1 MATCLRLTRPHSSR
15 GRPTCRGA
23 VSYFR
28 IGQQSYSVTGAQSRA
43 QRDVLRAWLAV
54 TRRPGWDKRRA
65 AFVAAAMWPD
75 YSLSAVPVLMS
86 DLRYVTPRLVRRLI
100 WLAAVEQARSGR
112 RRAAARAYVRHPL
125 ALPPRAL
132 VDGLPRRMGKIAC
145 VPGSRRERS
154 SNTRAPHFP
163 CMSLARPRGRLA
175 RGGRE
180 ISDGLAA
187 SHQRE
192 DGALRVCAL
201 GDPSA
206 ARHFNRTVEDLAVAS
221 LHALRQRL

>member
-132 VDGLPRRMGKIAC
+132 VRLKCRAADGSTHQ
-145 VPGSRRERS
+145 SRWRS
-154 SNTRAPHFP
+154 AAPNARTLRA
-163 CMSLARPRGRLA
+163 
-175 RGGRE
+175 
-180 ISDGLAA
+180 LAA

-192 DGALRVCAL
+192 DGGHLERK
-201 GDPSA
+201 PES
-206 ARHFNRTVEDLAVAS
+206 
-221 LHALRQRL
+221 HALSALARCYAYE